1 MNSNNYQI
9 LSGSWL
15 KVIAMVTMAIDHT
28 ASYLPVLYQWPE
40 LCRLMNTV
48 GRVAFPVFAF
58 LLVEGFIHTHDRKKY
73 GRNLLVFAVVSQ
85 VPWALAHLSSK
96 YWLHGN
102 VGFTLLLGFLAM
114 CIWEY
119 MKEDRVRQTLA
130 LITVF
135 LAAYVLKVDYNIGG
149 VGLILLLYVLHEQ
162 KVLKL
167 LLGTCIIARR
177 YIPGVAAGFAL
188 LALYNGKRGFITGS
202 FGKYLFYA
210 FYPLHLL
217 LLYLLRTYW
226 LTT

>member
-1 MNSNNYQI
+1 MPNNYQI

-15 KVIAMVTMAIDHT
+15 KVIAIITMAIDHT
-28 ASYLPVLYQWPE
+28 ASYLPVLHQWPE

-73 GRNLLVFAVVSQ
+73 GRNLLVFALVSQ
-85 VPWALAHLSSK
+85 APWALAHLSSK

-102 VGFTLLLGFLAM
+102 VGFTLLLGFLAL

-119 MKEDRVRQTLA
+119 MKEERMKQTLA
-130 LITVF
+130 LIGVF
-135 LAAYVLKVDYNIGG
+135 LAAYVLKVDYSIGG
-149 VGLILLLYVLHEQ
+149 VSLILLLYVLREQ

-167 LLGTCIIARR
+167 ILGTCLIARR
-177 YIPGVAAGFAL
+177 WVPGVAAGFAL
-188 LALYNGKRGFITGS
+188 LALYNGKRGFITGP
-202 FGKYLFYA
+202 FGKYFFYA